1 MGGSTIRGLV
11 LDEQDW
17 PIEGASVSLSAL
29 SPGGSAPDIAQLTDG
44 PGRFTWLGLVE
55 GRYEVSVR
63 ATGFHP
69 ASAQTYAGVLTPARV
84 DFHLTRVSQ
93 PRRPPVEQP
102 VAQLGRN
109 PEEQVTSELGEGGGD
124 VVEGSND

>member
-17 PIEGASVSLSAL
+17 PIEGASVSVAAL
-29 SPGGSAPDIAQLTDG
+29 SPGGSAPDIAQLTNG
-44 PGRFTWLGLVE
+44 AGRFIWLSLDE

-63 ATGFHP
+63 AVGFHP

-93 PRRPPVEQP
+93 PRRPYVEQP
-102 VAQLGRN
+102 AAQLGRN

>member
-1 MGGSTIRGLV
+1 MDGSTIRGLV

-29 SPGGSAPDIAQLTDG
+29 SPGGSAPDIAQLSSG
-44 PGRFTWLGLVE
+44 AGRFTWAGLVE

-63 ATGFHP
+63 VVGFHP

-84 DFHLTRVSQ
+84 DFHLTRIS
-93 PRRPPVEQP
+93 PAGRPHVEP
-102 VAQLGRN
+102 PAAPLGGN
-109 PEEQVTSELGEGGGD
+109 PDEQVTVELDEVGGD

>member
-11 LDEQDW
+11 LDEQNW
-17 PIEGASVSLSAL
+17 PIEGASVGLAAL
-29 SPGGSAPDIAQLTDG
+29 SPGGSAPDIGQLTDG
-44 PGRFTWLGLVE
+44 AGRFTWLGLDE

-63 ATGFHP
+63 AAGFHP

-93 PRRPPVEQP
+93 PRRPYVAQP
-102 VAQLGRN
+102 AAQLGRN